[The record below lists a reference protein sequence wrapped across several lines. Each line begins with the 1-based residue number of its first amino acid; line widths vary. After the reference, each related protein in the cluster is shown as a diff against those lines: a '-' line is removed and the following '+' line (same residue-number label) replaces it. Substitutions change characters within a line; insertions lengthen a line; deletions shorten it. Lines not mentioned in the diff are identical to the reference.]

1 VAPIIYIGVRCLM
14 LYFPGRANSRRKITH
29 LETEFPVF
37 KPAPQA
43 SLYEHA
49 CGPPDE
55 QCQLDPR
62 VDDEAIGRLI
72 RIAPDTA

>member
-1 VAPIIYIGVRCLM
+1 MILNDKELVRL
-14 LYFPGRANSRRKITH
+14 LTRLGLP
-29 LETEFPVF
+29 TEFPEYR
-37 KPAPQA
+37 PAAQA

-62 VDDEAIGRLI
+62 FENEAIEPVP
-72 RIAPDTA
+72 ADD